1 MTLLLA
7 GHETTSNALTWTWY
21 LLSQNEAAQER
32 WRDELRQVLGDRPPA
47 MDDVPALR
55 YTEMVL
61 AESMRLYPPAWGL
74 GRRALRDVVLGGYR
88 VREGCVVALVPY
100 VMHRDPRWWPD
111 PLRFD
116 PERFTAE
123 AKAARPRFAYF
134 PFGGGAR
141 SCIGEPFAWMEGVLL
156 LATIGQRW
164 RLRLVP
170 GHPVEPQAM
179 ITLRPRYGMR
189 MTVEPA

>member
-1 MTLLLA
+1 MKDGLGLAAPGPQIHVVQAYQHVSRIDDLPRLPYNRMVIEETL
-7 GHETTSNALTWTWY
+7 
-21 LLSQNEAAQER
+21 
-32 WRDELRQVLGDRPPA
+32 
-47 MDDVPALR
+47 
-55 YTEMVL
+55 
-61 AESMRLYPPAWGL
+61 RLFPPAWSISRQSL
-74 GRRALRDVVLGGYR
+74 EPDELGGYR
-88 VREGCVVALVPY
+88 LPAKGSLNVSIDVV
-100 VMHRDPRWWPD
+100 HHDPRFWPD

-116 PERFTAE
+116 PDRFTPE
-123 AKAARPRFAYF
+123 ARAARPRFAYF

-156 LATIGQRW
+156 LAAIGQRW

-189 MTVEPA
+189 MTVEAP